1 MVTAGASDVVW
12 LLQVPVMEQF
22 LQKWGDGLGK
32 EGLQL
37 VLPLVDSLLAD
48 KLTMVQAA
56 WMLFNILSRALGPA
70 QTSHTFLPA
79 LTTLLSEGPATA
91 KHIKLYHRTY
101 LTQLLLRLHLQP
113 FLHHFATLLV
123 EAVAGYKD
131 FLLPSRYYSQELLD
145 DLDTAD
151 QEAQWVSSAS
161 QGVAL
166 TEEVEEGVLDDV
178 DAAAANGAA
187 GRAVDDDDRE
197 EFLDAMSLGDEMEGV
212 GDVLDFSGREECSS
226 ISGVSQSSGAGE
238 NSEDAVFE
246 SDRCSIHSISNI
258 PCYGS
263 GRTHSTTT
271 EEEEDKVDDSPR
283 GSDGGMSKPAS
294 ASSLSYVAGDSPTHS
309 GDTPTP
315 VMEQSPGLA
324 KGRRSSRQTGP
335 DASRSDSAQ
344 GQKDSAPTKS
354 LHINIVTAEPGNKST
369 ATELEGQ
376 SPNLA
381 TGCEEGDGL
390 SQSKR
395 KISDSMK
402 RSETEDL
409 MSTLSLNSP
418 TSTVNIRHIAG
429 DSVKWLA
436 TKLGPVLAARYL
448 SRNLV
453 RMLPLCYL
461 GETQLRSIEDTG
473 ER

>member
-1 MVTAGASDVVW
+1 
-12 LLQVPVMEQF
+12 MEQF
-22 LQKWGDGLGK
+22 LLKWGDSLGK

-37 VLPLVDSLLAD
+37 VLPLVNSMLAD
-48 KLTMVQAA
+48 KLTMVQAV
-56 WMLFNILSRALGPA
+56 WLLFNILSRALGPTHTL
-70 QTSHTFLPA
+70 QTFLSA
-79 LTTLLSEGPATA
+79 LTTLFSEGPATA

-145 DLDTAD
+145 HLDTAD
-151 QEAQWVSSAS
+151 REAQWVTAAPSVILA
-161 QGVAL
+161 
-166 TEEVEEGVLDDV
+166 EEVQEGVLDDV
-178 DAAAANGAA
+178 DASAIGDDADRGM
-187 GRAVDDDDRE
+187 DDDDRE
-197 EFLDAMSLGDEMEGV
+197 EFLDGMSLGDEMDGV

-238 NSEDAVFE
+238 NSEEAAFE

-258 PCYGS
+258 LCHSS
-263 GRTHSTTT
+263 GPQSNAA
-271 EEEEDKVDDSPR
+271 EEDEDKVCDSPR
-283 GSDGGMSKPAS
+283 DSDCGMSKPAS
-294 ASSLSYVAGDSPTHS
+294 TSSLGYMAGDSPTPS
-309 GDTPTP
+309 VDTPTP
-315 VMEQSPGLA
+315 VVEQSVGFA
-324 KGRRSSRQTGP
+324 KGPQSSRQTGP
-335 DASRSDSAQ
+335 NANSSSVGPDNTQ
-344 GQKDSAPTKS
+344 TLKDSAPKS
-354 LHINIVTAEPGNKST
+354 LYLNTVKVEPGNKTT
-369 ATELEGQ
+369 ATELE
-376 SPNLA
+376 SDDPNLTA
-381 TGCEEGDGL
+381 GCDEGDGL
-390 SQSKR
+390 SEPKR

-461 GETQLRSIEDTG
+461 GETQLHAIEDTG
-473 ER
+473 EK

>member
-32 EGLQL
+32 EGLHL

-101 LTQLLLRLHLQP
+101 LMQLLLRLHLQP

-166 TEEVEEGVLDDV
+166 AEEVEEGELDDV
-178 DAAAANGAA
+178 DSAAANGAA
-187 GRAVDDDDRE
+187 GQTVDDDD
-197 EFLDAMSLGDEMEGV
+197 LDAMSLGDEIEGV
-212 GDVLDFSGREECSS
+212 GDVLDFSSREECSS

-238 NSEDAVFE
+238 NGEDAVFE

-258 PCYGS
+258 PCRGS

-271 EEEEDKVDDSPR
+271 EEEEDKVYDSPK
-283 GSDGGMSKPAS
+283 GGDSGMSKPAS
-294 ASSLSYVAGDSPTHS
+294 ASSLSYTAGDSPTHS
-309 GDTPTP
+309 VDTPTP

-324 KGRRSSRQTGP
+324 KGCRSSQQTGP
-335 DASRSDSAQ
+335 DTSRNDSAQ
-344 GQKDSAPTKS
+344 GQKDSTPTKS

-381 TGCEEGDGL
+381 TGCDEGDGL

-418 TSTVNIRHIAG
+418 TSTVNIRHIAA

-461 GETQLRSIEDTG
+461 SETQLCSIEDAG
-473 ER
+473 EK